1 ASGKDSISRAGNDA
15 FSPAAPDSRPLALT
29 PRHSTVI
36 SNHAGIPDFHVASR
50 TSSMGRE
57 LDAPPNTLGFTRMIS
72 PGRPARTRAANQ
84 SDPHRW
90 RGPWSFHAAKPK
102 SRAPQSGQSSI
113 RQDSSSAYWTTK
125 TSDLAIAP
133 SRDDPVVI
141 FSSSFNVERNIP
153 AEISIFRGP
162 LFSVAY
168 AARVGPDQHTSER
181 VRSGGRFSPADRPR
195 EGGKALTV
203 RMGL

>member
-1 ASGKDSISRAGNDA
+1 MARG
-15 FSPAAPDSRPLALT
+15 
-29 PRHSTVI
+29 
-36 SNHAGIPDFHVASR
+36 
-50 TSSMGRE
+50 

-168 AARVGPDQHTSER
+168 RGSGWT
-181 VRSGGRFSPADRPR
+181 RSAHQR
-195 EGGKALTV
+195 EGSQRRAIFPGGPPPRGRETLTV